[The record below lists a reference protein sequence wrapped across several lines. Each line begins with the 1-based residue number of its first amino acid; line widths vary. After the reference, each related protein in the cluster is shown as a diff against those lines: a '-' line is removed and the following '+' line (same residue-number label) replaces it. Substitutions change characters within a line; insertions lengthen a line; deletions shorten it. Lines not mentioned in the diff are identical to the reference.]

1 MQALSQD
8 RNMWTQKDKKKGEER
23 KEERQQE
30 RLKYIESWKKDG
42 RKRGEVKKKRGKKE
56 KEWGRKKG
64 KKERIEEMMLSARQE
79 KRKTALTR
87 YILGRVQLSLEQYRS
102 ELHRSPYTQVFQY
115 VRTGWHRLQLAES
128 EAAEP
133 WIQRPWSICWFSCSW
148 GSRTISHRFQVML
161 VMWPLVKSIKWEEMW
176 GVRIRY

>member
-8 RNMWTQKDKKKGEER
+8 RNMWTQKDEKKGEER

-42 RKRGEVKKKRGKKE
+42 RKRGEVKNKRGKE
-56 KEWGRKKG
+56 RERVREEER
-64 KKERIEEMMLSARQE
+64 KERIEEMMLSARQE

-102 ELHRSPYTQVFQY
+102 ELRRSPYTQVFQC

-128 EAAEP
+128 EAAES